1 MLHPATAL
9 VPQITPAADA
19 NRQHVEAKP
28 SPSHHNSPENTARP
42 PVQQV
47 PPARN
52 TAGPSP
58 PINSPSQNEGKSK
71 PDPAVD
77 LGTSAGTSD
86 SNDPK
91 DHSET
96 DNGETINRPESEA
109 ASPTARK
116 ASQTQPTTQVG
127 NDDLTKNSSP
137 KGDKNSQADPQNQ
150 EISNGD
156 NDPSSHP
163 TGAISPNEDDPQ
175 QPQPT
180 ASAGGEPIIAVPP
193 EASTAQDLHSGT
205 GANGGQDEKD
215 SNGSSD
221 DEQDTE
227 IPNVLK
233 DPANLEPQSS
243 DAPSNQDPIIAPAP
257 FTTTI
262 GRHVI
267 QALPS
272 PNAILVDGKP
282 LTRGQSAVAIS
293 GTPIA
298 LQQDGNLRLGSSTAA
313 NLLPYLSRSGPTAD
327 QASPNQAP
335 APTPPPQ
342 VSSIVHARTTGG
354 EAPVFVTGTRIQAFG
369 ETRSVSFG
377 DETVRASAEL
387 AAVGSSGGARYSFG
401 EGQSVKNTSGG
412 AGVDGSVG
420 LGSAGSA
427 GVVLF
432 RGGGVGRGGV
442 RWGLLFGLVLIG
454 MMR

>member
-9 VPQITPAADA
+9 VPQITPAAGA

-28 SPSHHNSPENTARP
+28 SPSHHNLPENTARP

-47 PPARN
+47 PPAGN

-58 PINSPSQNEGKSK
+58 PINSPSQNEEKSK

-77 LGTSAGTSD
+77 TSAGTSD

-91 DHSET
+91 DHSDT
-96 DNGETINRPESEA
+96 DSGETINRPESEA
-109 ASPTARK
+109 AIQTARK

-137 KGDKNSQADPQNQ
+137 KGNKNSQADPQNQ

-175 QPQPT
+175 QPQPIST
-180 ASAGGEPIIAVPP
+180 AGGEPIIAVPP
-193 EASTAQDLHSGT
+193 EASTAQDSHSGPD
-205 GANGGQDEKD
+205 ANGGQDDKGSTD
-215 SNGSSD
+215 SSD

-243 DAPSNQDPIIAPAP
+243 DAPSNHDPTISPAP

-267 QALPS
+267 QVLPS
-272 PNAILVDGKP
+272 PNAILVDGEP
-282 LTRGQSAVAIS
+282 LTRGQSAVAYPAHRS
-293 GTPIA
+293 LCSKTETCDSVPRPP
-298 LQQDGNLRLGSSTAA
+298 QTCSRTSTA
-313 NLLPYLSRSGPTAD
+313 
-327 QASPNQAP
+327 QA
-335 APTPPPQ
+335 
-342 VSSIVHARTTGG
+342 
-354 EAPVFVTGTRIQAFG
+354 
-369 ETRSVSFG
+369 
-377 DETVRASAEL
+377 
-387 AAVGSSGGARYSFG
+387 
-401 EGQSVKNTSGG
+401 
-412 AGVDGSVG
+412 
-420 LGSAGSA
+420 
-427 GVVLF
+427 
-432 RGGGVGRGGV
+432 
-442 RWGLLFGLVLIG
+442 
-454 MMR
+454 